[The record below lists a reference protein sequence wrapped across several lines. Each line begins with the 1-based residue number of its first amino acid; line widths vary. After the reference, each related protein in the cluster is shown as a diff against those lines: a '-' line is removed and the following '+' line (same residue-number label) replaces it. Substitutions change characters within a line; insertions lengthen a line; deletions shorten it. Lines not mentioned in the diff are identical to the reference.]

1 MTGPVAV
8 PVLMTGA
15 DAPNVGKLR
24 RGPACVVVIFGAAG
38 DLTHRKLI
46 PALFN
51 LGVEGA
57 MPDNVVILGI
67 DRDPRDNAAFRKLMR
82 DAVVANAT
90 WTGKQLSA
98 WLAFEERLHYMS
110 GDFADPATYAA
121 LQERLHTLDALVPES
136 EGHLFH
142 LAIPPSL
149 YPLVITNLSDSGV
162 LPRIGPPDERPFAR
176 VIIEKPFGHDLAS
189 ARALNAVCRKAMAE
203 HQIYRI
209 DHYLGKEVVQ
219 DLMVLRFANSIFEPL
234 WSRHHIDHVQITA
247 AECLGVEHRGKYY
260 EEAGVVRDMFQNHL
274 MQLLTLT
281 AMEPPAAFRAD
292 SVRDEKV
299 KVLHAIR
306 GHTPDEMHDFAV
318 RGQYGPGAVN
328 GVAVPG
334 YRQELN
340 VAPGSTTPTYAS
352 MRFLVD
358 NWRWKGVPFFLR
370 SGKRLPAQATEIAI
384 QFRRPPHMMFPLSTG
399 EKISANVLAVRIQP
413 SEGMSLQFDVK
424 VPGFEMR
431 IASVKMDFDYAEGFG
446 TAGHD
451 AYETLLLDCVL
462 GDATLFT
469 RSDESESAWEILDP
483 LLTHWEHS
491 IPSHF
496 PNYAAGT
503 WGPAVADDLIGRAH
517 AEWRTPGI
525 PDIPVAK

>member
-1 MTGPVAV
+1 MTVPATMVGDGPV
-8 PVLMTGA
+8 
-15 DAPNVGKLR
+15 DAGKLR
-24 RGPACVVVIFGAAG
+24 QGPPCVVVIFGAAG
-38 DLTHRKLI
+38 DLAHRKLI

-51 LGVEGA
+51 IGLDGALPDKFRILGVDLKPNDDA
-57 MPDNVVILGI
+57 S
-67 DRDPRDNAAFRKLMR
+67 FRKEMR
-82 DAVVANAT
+82 ETVIGNAT
-90 WTGKQLSA
+90 WKGKDVAA
-98 WLAFEERLHYMS
+98 WLAFEERLHYMPGNFS
-110 GDFADPATYAA
+110 EAATYVA
-121 LQERLHTLDALVPES
+121 LQERLKSLDAMVPGS

-149 YPLVITNLSDSGV
+149 YPMVITNLSESGV
-162 LPRIGPPDERPFAR
+162 LPRIGPPEERPWAR

-292 SVRDEKV
+292 AVRDEKV

-306 GHTPDEMHDFAV
+306 SHTHEEMHDFAV
-318 RGQYGPGAVN
+318 RGQYGPGTIN
-328 GVAVPG
+328 GAAVPG
-334 YRQELN
+334 YRQEQN
-340 VAPGSTTPTYAS
+340 VAPDSITPTYAS
-352 MRFLVD
+352 MRFLID

-384 QFRRPPHMMFPLSTG
+384 TFRRPPHMMFPLSPG
-399 EKISANVLAVRIQP
+399 EKIAANVLAVRIQP
-413 SEGMSLQFDVK
+413 SEGMSLRFDVK

-431 IASVKMDFDYAEGFG
+431 LASVKMDFDYAEGFG

-451 AYETLLLDCVL
+451 AYETLLLDCIL

-469 RSDESESAWEILDP
+469 RSDEAESAWEILDP
-483 LLTHWEHS
+483 LLTHWQNTV
-491 IPSHF
+491 PAHF
-496 PNYAAGT
+496 PNYPAGS
-503 WGPAVADDLIGRAH
+503 WGPDIANELIGRAH

-525 PDIPVAK
+525 PESGPST

>member
-1 MTGPVAV
+1 MTVAPMV
-8 PVLMTGA
+8 SGA
-15 DAPNVGKLR
+15 PDAGKLLQGR
-24 RGPACVVVIFGAAG
+24 PCVVVIFGAAG
-38 DLTHRKLI
+38 DLAHRKLI

-51 LGVEGA
+51 LGLEGA
-57 MPDNVVILGI
+57 LPDTFMILGV
-67 DRDPRDNAAFRKLMR
+67 DLKPNDDASYRKEMRAAVIA
-82 DAVVANAT
+82 DAK
-90 WTGKQLSA
+90 WSGKELAA
-98 WLAFEERLHYMS
+98 WLAFEERLHYMP
-110 GDFADPATYAA
+110 GDFSDMATYAT
-121 LQERLHTLDALVPES
+121 LQERLKVLDAAVPES

-149 YPLVITNLSDSGV
+149 YPLVITNLSESGV
-162 LPRIGPPDERPFAR
+162 LPRIGPPDQRPWAR

-247 AECLGVEHRGKYY
+247 AEQLGVEHRGRYY

-292 SVRDEKV
+292 AVRDEKV

-306 GHTPDEMHDFAV
+306 SHTHEEMHDFAV
-318 RGQYGPGAVN
+318 RGQYGPGTVN

-334 YRQELN
+334 YRQEPN
-340 VAPGSTTPTYAS
+340 VAPDSITPTYAS
-352 MRFLVD
+352 MRFLID

-370 SGKRLPAQATEIAI
+370 SGKRMPAQATEIAI
-384 QFRRPPHMMFPLSTG
+384 QFRSPPHLMFPLASG
-399 EKISANVLAVRIQP
+399 EKIMANVLAVRIQP
-413 SEGMSLQFDVK
+413 SEGMSLRFDVK

-431 IASVKMDFDYAEGFG
+431 IASVKMDFDYAAGFG

-451 AYETLLLDCVL
+451 AYETLLLDCIL

-469 RSDESESAWEILDP
+469 RSDEAESAWQILDP
-483 LLTHWEHS
+483 LLAHWQES
-491 IPSHF
+491 RPAHF
-496 PNYAAGT
+496 PNYAAGS
-503 WGPAVADDLIGRAH
+503 WGPAVAEELIGRAH
-517 AEWRTPGI
+517 AEWRTPGL
-525 PDIPVAK
+525 PDQPPTR